1 MTTNPFDPDYVMSEE
16 FKRESIEQLR
26 IRWDEMEKRR
36 ERAARR
42 RRRLHRLSFGLL
54 GR

>member
-1 MTTNPFDPDYVMSEE
+1 MTPNLSREYLMSDEL
-16 FKRESIEQLR
+16 KRE
-26 IRWDEMEKRR
+26 MESYI
-36 ERAARR
+36 ERADAVRRARTERNERR

>member
-1 MTTNPFDPDYVMSEE
+1 MTNDWYVDPAEL
-16 FKRESIEQLR
+16 KRETIARLNEIKAQL
-26 IRWDEMEKRR
+26 EKSRQR
-36 ERAARR
+36 KERR